1 MAIKRHEKLGI
12 KQIIQ
17 IEWMDRVVQMLL
29 AGMSETD
36 IRRDLDEYLTDQGTK
51 GGTGKRSE
59 NTKKKAIGI
68 LGSWF
73 PKDKELVPFCESAL
87 KLASSTQPSEWL
99 PLHWAVISA
108 SYPFWFNVAK
118 QVGRI
123 LNLQDK
129 VTQRQIFDRLKE
141 QYGDRETVARIARY
155 TVRSFVAWNVLR
167 DSKKKGCY
175 EISGSHIVS
184 DSNVAIVL
192 FESALHAL
200 PEGKCALGGLT
211 NNPGFFPFQ
220 IPILNAGYIAQNCDR
235 IDVVHYGFDD
245 ELLKLNTN
253 S

>member
-1 MAIKRHEKLGI
+1 MTIKRHEKLGI

-17 IEWMDRVVQMLL
+17 IDWMDRVVQMLL
-29 AGMSETD
+29 AGISETD

-59 NTKKKAIGI
+59 ETKKKAIGI

-73 PKDKELVPFCESAL
+73 PKDKDLVPFCESAL
-87 KLASSTQPSEWL
+87 NSASSIQPSEWL

-123 LNLQDK
+123 LSLQDK

-141 QYGDRETVARIARY
+141 QYGDRETVARVARY
-155 TVRSFVAWNVLR
+155 TVRSFVSWNVLK
-167 DSKKKGCY
+167 DSDKRGCY
-175 EISGSHIVS
+175 EGTKTHIIN
-184 DSNVAIVL
+184 DPNIAILL

-200 PEGKCALGGLT
+200 PEGKCALGSLT

-220 IPILNAGYIAQNCDR
+220 LPLLTADYIAQNSDR
-235 IDVVHYGFDD
+235 IDAAHYGLDD
-245 ELLKLNTN
+245 ELLKLK
-253 S
+253 

>member
-1 MAIKRHEKLGI
+1 MTIKRHEKLGI

-36 IRRDLDEYLTDQGTK
+36 IRRDLDEFLTDQGTK

-59 NTKKKAIGI
+59 ETKKKAIGI

-73 PKDKELVPFCESAL
+73 PKDKDLVPFCESAL
-87 KLASSTQPSEWL
+87 NSASSIQPSEWL

-123 LNLQDK
+123 LSLQDK

-141 QYGDRETVARIARY
+141 QYGDRETVARVARY
-155 TVRSFVAWNVLR
+155 TVRSFVSWNVLK
-167 DSKKKGCY
+167 DSVKRGCY
-175 EISGSHIVS
+175 EGTNTHIIN
-184 DSNVAIVL
+184 DPNIAILL

-200 PEGKCALGGLT
+200 PEGKCALGGLI
-211 NNPGFFPFQ
+211 NSPGFFPFQ
-220 IPILNAGYIAQNCDR
+220 VPLLTADYIAQNSDR
-235 IDVVHYGFDD
+235 IDVAHYGLDD

>member
-1 MAIKRHEKLGI
+1 MTIKKHDKLGI
-12 KQIIQ
+12 KQTIQ

-29 AGMSETD
+29 AGMSD
-36 IRRDLDEYLTDQGTK
+36 IEIRKDLDEFLSDQETK
-51 GGTGKRSE
+51 DRTGKRSE
-59 NTKKKAIGI
+59 NTKKMAIRI

-73 PKDKELVPFCESAL
+73 PKDKELVAFCESAL
-87 KLASSTQPSEWL
+87 KLARSTQSSEWL

-108 SYPFWFNVAK
+108 SYPFWFNAAK

-123 LNLQDK
+123 LNLQGK

-155 TVRSFVAWNVLR
+155 TVRSFVSWNVLR

-175 EISGSHIVS
+175 KISDTHIVS
-184 DSNVAIVL
+184 SPDVAVIL

-200 PEGKCALGGLT
+200 PEGKSVLGVLT

-220 IPILNAGYIAQNCDR
+220 IPSLNADYITRNCDR

-245 ELLKLNTN
+245 ELLHLSLN
-253 S
+253 

>member
-1 MAIKRHEKLGI
+1 MTIKRHEKLGI

-59 NTKKKAIGI
+59 ETKKKAIGI

-73 PKDKELVPFCESAL
+73 PKDKDLVPFCESAL
-87 KLASSTQPSEWL
+87 NSASSIQPSEWL

-123 LNLQDK
+123 LSLQDK

-141 QYGDRETVARIARY
+141 QYGDRETVARVARY
-155 TVRSFVAWNVLR
+155 TVRSFVSWNVLK
-167 DSKKKGCY
+167 DSDKRGCY
-175 EISGSHIVS
+175 EGTNTHIIN
-184 DSNVAIVL
+184 DPNIAILL

-200 PEGKCALGGLT
+200 PEGKCGLGGLT

-220 IPILNAGYIAQNCDR
+220 VPLLTADYIAQNSER
-235 IDVVHYGFDD
+235 IDVAHYGLDD
-245 ELLKLNTN
+245 ELLKL

>member
-1 MAIKRHEKLGI
+1 MMIERHEKLGI

-17 IEWMDRVVQMLL
+17 LDWMDRVVQMLL

-36 IRRDLDEYLTDQGTK
+36 IRKDLDEYLSEQGTQ

-73 PKDKELVPFCESAL
+73 PKDKELVPFCKSTL
-87 KLASSTQPSEWL
+87 KLAGSTQPSEWL
-99 PLHWAVISA
+99 PMHWAVISA

-129 VTQRQIFDRLKE
+129 VTQPQIFDRLKE
-141 QYGDRETVARIARY
+141 QYGDRETVARNARY
-155 TVRSFVAWNVLR
+155 TVRSFVAWRTLK
-167 DSKKKGCY
+167 DSDKRGCY
-175 EISGSHIVS
+175 EKPDLYII
-184 DSNVAIVL
+184 NNPEIAIL
-192 FESALHAL
+192 LIESALHAA
-200 PEGKCALGGLT
+200 PEGKGALGILT

-220 IPILNAGYIAQNCDR
+220 IPLLTGDYITQKSER
-235 IDVVHYGFDD
+235 IDVVHHGFDD
-245 ELLKLNTN
+245 ELLKLV
-253 S
+253 